1 MTQLEDGHLDAS
13 ELYLAAC
20 EGASPARLAEL
31 AAWSPY
37 VVQAAVGRAVR
48 CAELQGAARRP
59 GGPPALG
66 RGDVHAPP
74 AHPGAAQAAAPV
86 ALTDRQASAGST
98 SRGERGR

>member
-48 CAELQGAARRP
+48 CAELQGAQ
-59 GGPPALG
+59 L
-66 RGDVHAPP
+66 D
-74 AHPGAAQAAAPV
+74 APV
-86 ALTDRQASAGST
+86 ARLRWAEEMCTRRRRILERPRR
-98 SRGERGR
+98 RGPLR